1 MCRCLLAGCGRAAG
15 NKLANYVALLCYLVK
30 VAIFEGPE
38 ILCAIRYNKES
49 LLAVVVFEGS
59 HCHIEVVLV
68 AVCEIISDDSDTT
81 SVKFAVGESDNC
93 GIHCVTGVEDPAV
106 CEFRTDIATH

>member
-1 MCRCLLAGCGRAAG
+1 MCGCLLARCGRGAG
-15 NKLANYVALLCYLVK
+15 NKIANYVSLLCYLVK

-49 LLAVVVFEGS
+49 LLEVVVFEGS

-68 AVCEIISDDSDTT
+68 AVCEIMSDDSEAT
-81 SVKFAVGESDNC
+81 SVKFAVGEFA
-93 GIHCVTGVEDPAV
+93 H
-106 CEFRTDIATH
+106 